1 MAGMLTQAAIRGFK
15 EHTRVDIDRAR
26 YKVGNGNTYHD
37 AKILSKEY
45 LGDDRLAVK
54 LLIEPPESGTVTV
67 TEIQLFDTANNLW
80 LSKQENVVREDVTAG
95 ILYRFTFDF
104 KEN

>member
-1 MAGMLTQAAIRGFK
+1 MAGMLTAAAIRSYK
-15 EHTRVDIDRAR
+15 EHTRATIVKAR
-26 YKVGNGNTYHD
+26 YKVGNTYHD

-45 LGDDRLAVK
+45 LNDGRLAVK
-54 LLIEPPESGTVTV
+54 LLIEPPESGAVAV
-67 TEIQLFDTANNLW
+67 KEIQLYDTANNLW
-80 LSKQENVVREDVTAG
+80 LVKPENVIREDVTAG